1 MPLFVCFSSSFR
13 RLLSSKERSLEE
25 SVTLLLVPL
34 MDIITGAQTHIYMS
48 TRTVHSA
55 LEMLVSL
62 LAQFLGGKALKDT
75 WKGLFIPK
83 S

>member
-1 MPLFVCFSSSFR
+1 M
-13 RLLSSKERSLEE
+13 
-25 SVTLLLVPL
+25 TLLLAPM
-34 MDIITGAQTHIYMS
+34 MDVITGAQTHVYMS
-48 TRTVHSA
+48 TSTVHSA

-62 LAQFLGGKALKDT
+62 LAQFLGGKALKET